1 MRKQTHKVELTSEER
16 QTLETLVR
24 KGEHSALKLM
34 RAHILLKADRNGPSW
49 TDARISEAF
58 GCDAQ
63 TAYNVRKRFATGER
77 LAALERK
84 PQSRPS
90 HVRKLDGQGEV
101 RLIALA
107 CSDPPEGFSQWT
119 LQLLA
124 DELVDLQIVESISIE
139 TVRQTPKKNALRPH
153 RSSYWVIP
161 PDEDAAFVAAMEA
174 VLEVYQRPEDVR
186 FPVVAMDERPVQLL
200 ADLRSPIPVKPGRIA
215 RIDYEYKRIGS
226 VSAFLFTAPFQG
238 WRRVSVRERRTAID
252 WAEEVKHLLD
262 EVYPDAERVTVVC
275 DNLNTHRLTSL
286 YKAFPAEEALGLA
299 SRLEIV
305 YTPKHGSWLN
315 IAEIELSVFSRQ
327 CLNRR
332 IPDIETLRSEAEAWQ
347 TYRNQTANRVDWRFT
362 TQDARI
368 KLKRLY
374 PQTQH

>member
-1 MRKQTHKVELTSEER
+1 M
-16 QTLETLVR
+16 ET
-24 KGEHSALKLM
+24 
-34 RAHILLKADRNGPSW
+34 
-49 TDARISEAF
+49 
-58 GCDAQ
+58 
-63 TAYNVRKRFATGER
+63 
-77 LAALERK
+77 
-84 PQSRPS
+84 
-90 HVRKLDGQGEV
+90 
-101 RLIALA
+101 
-107 CSDPPEGFSQWT
+107 
-119 LQLLA
+119 
-124 DELVDLQIVESISIE
+124 
-139 TVRQTPKKNALRPH
+139 
-153 RSSYWVIP
+153 
-161 PDEDAAFVAAMEA
+161 

-200 ADLRSPIPVKPGRIA
+200 ADLRAPIPVKPGRIT
-215 RIDYEYKRIGS
+215 RIDYEYKRIGA

-262 EVYPDAERVTVVC
+262 EVYPDAERVTLVC

-286 YKAFPAEEALGLA
+286 YKAFGAEEALGLA

-347 TYRNQTANRVDWRFT
+347 AYRNRTANRVNWRFT

>member
-1 MRKQTHKVELTSEER
+1 
-16 QTLETLVR
+16 
-24 KGEHSALKLM
+24 
-34 RAHILLKADRNGPSW
+34 
-49 TDARISEAF
+49 
-58 GCDAQ
+58 
-63 TAYNVRKRFATGER
+63 
-77 LAALERK
+77 
-84 PQSRPS
+84 
-90 HVRKLDGQGEV
+90 
-101 RLIALA
+101 
-107 CSDPPEGFSQWT
+107 
-119 LQLLA
+119 
-124 DELVDLQIVESISIE
+124 
-139 TVRQTPKKNALRPH
+139 
-153 RSSYWVIP
+153 
-161 PDEDAAFVAAMEA
+161 MEA
-174 VLEVYQRPEDVR
+174 VLEVYQRPEDAK

-226 VSAFLFTAPFQG
+226 VSAFLFTAPFEG

-262 EVYPDAERVTVVC
+262 EVYPDAERVTLVC

-286 YKAFPAEEALGLA
+286 YKAFPAEEALRLS

-332 IPDIETLRSEAEAWQ
+332 ISDIETLRSEAKAWQ
-347 TYRNQTANRVDWRFT
+347 IYRNQTASRVDWRFT